1 MTLKFIKT
9 DACILKHTNLR
20 KLKPILSYPIIY
32 SDKMIPYQLSVITL
46 ESFCDFYSNLSV
58 INRQKWAYATF
69 IKS

>member
-9 DACILKHTNLR
+9 DACILKHTNLG

-46 ESFCDFYSNLSV
+46 ESF
-58 INRQKWAYATF
+58 
-69 IKS
+69 